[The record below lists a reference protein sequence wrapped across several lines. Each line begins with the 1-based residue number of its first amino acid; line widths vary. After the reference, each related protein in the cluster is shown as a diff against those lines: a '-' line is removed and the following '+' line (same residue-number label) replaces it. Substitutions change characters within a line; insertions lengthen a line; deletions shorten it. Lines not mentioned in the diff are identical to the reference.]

1 MQLESLLA
9 LLQGVPQYHTL
20 LETLRAG
27 GITVDQRVMRAA
39 RPFVIASLARDL
51 NVPVVIV
58 TASVDRAYNI
68 AEQLPVWLPETPV
81 LRFAEPGVL
90 FYDRAPWTEQAIRSR
105 IGVLAALCPPVGMK
119 AKNDTPPIIVTS
131 ALALMQRTLPTR
143 EFKIGSRILK
153 RGTQQ
158 DPDKLLRQ
166 WLTLGYIPETV
177 VTRPGTFSRRGGII
191 DIFPMADRVPVR
203 LEFFG
208 DEVDSMRIFDPVD
221 QRSAAQID
229 QVIITPA
236 REALPKYGG
245 SVADSLAAWFAEQP
259 DDEAA
264 GAIADE
270 MDLRSETAFPTLEF
284 YLPYLVGTSAS
295 LLDYIPN
302 EALVIVEEWEALADT
317 VAELESQAINQEHE
331 KRDSHGI
338 PADYP
343 LPYMT
348 WDDMREG
355 LLERRA
361 LHLGGSFIREDIED
375 TEESENAP
383 EVHHTEVVQIGEFFV
398 PGRKHGGQ
406 LRVFLDSMKQAV
418 RNKERTVIITRQAL
432 RLHELWAEQIRERGA
447 VLAEEL
453 PDFPEAG
460 RAIFIEGALAEGW
473 TFKGAEG
480 QEKPLNLISD
490 AEIFGWRRPEPRRRQ
505 GPRVGS
511 PESPFSDIQVGDYVV
526 HSEYGIGRF
535 AGLYKREAGGGER
548 EFFKIEFAGTDTL
561 YVPIHQVDR
570 LTRYVG
576 PTDSPPQLHKL
587 GSSDWAKTKEAA
599 RVAAE
604 QIAREL
610 LELYATRA
618 HIRGHAFAPDT
629 PWQHELE
636 ASFPYVETEDQL
648 KALTDVKADM
658 ERDQPMDRLI
668 CGDVGYGKTEIALRA
683 AFKAVMEGKQ
693 VAILVPTTVLAQQHY
708 TTFSERLVPFP
719 VKVDVISRF
728 RTKGEQDQIV
738 DKVREGN
745 IDILIGTHRL
755 LQSDIQFK
763 DLGLLIIDEEQ
774 RFGVTH
780 KEKLKR
786 MRTEVDVLTLTATP
800 IPRTLYMSLT
810 GVRDISLLQTPP
822 EERQPV
828 ATHVG
833 PYDERLVRQ
842 AILRE
847 IDRDG
852 QVFFVHNRVST
863 IDAIAHK
870 LEELVP
876 EASVIVGHGQM
887 HEHEL
892 EDVMT
897 AFAQGKYDILLCTTI
912 IESGLDIPNAN
923 TIIIDRADMFGL
935 AQLHQLRGRVGRSMN
950 RAYGY
955 FFHPKLERLTDDARA
970 RLQTIAENS
979 DLGAGMSIAM
989 RDLEIRGTGDL
1000 LGARQSGYIA
1010 SVGFHLYTQL
1020 LAQAVQRVKAGQ
1032 PVPLPATMPTAPS
1045 IPIDLPVSAFVPTAF
1060 IPDMSLRMQLYRR
1073 IADVQTEEQ
1082 IDTIQAEL
1090 KDRFGNLPLEVEG
1103 LLFNLRVKLLAYQAN
1118 VTAISAHENQIDVR
1132 LPYLAE
1138 VDRMGMQHY
1147 LAEGVR
1153 VSRTS
1158 VWIPRDEDDGQ
1169 WKARL
1174 LRVLAKLAL
1183 NAPEA
1188 AQ

>member
-9 LLQGVPQYHTL
+9 LMQGVPQYHSL

-27 GITVDQRVMRAA
+27 GVTVDQRVMRSA
-39 RPFVIASLARDL
+39 RPFVIAALARDL
-51 NVPVVIV
+51 KVPVIIV

-68 AEQLPVWLPETPV
+68 AEQLPVWLPDQPI
-81 LRFAEPGVL
+81 LRFAETGTL

-105 IGVLAALCPPVGMK
+105 IAALAALCPPVGVSVK
-119 AKNDTPPIIVTS
+119 TEQPPIIVTS

-143 EFKIGSRILK
+143 EFKLGSRVLK

-166 WLTLGYIPETV
+166 WLALGYIPETV

-208 DEVDSMRIFDPVD
+208 DEIDSMRVFDPVN

-245 SVADSLAAWFAEQP
+245 AVADSLAAWFAQQP
-259 DDEAA
+259 EDEAA

-270 MDLRSETAFPTLEF
+270 QELRSETAFPNLEF
-284 YLPYLVGTSAS
+284 YLPYLVGTTAS

-302 EALVIVEEWEALADT
+302 DALVIVEDWEDLADT
-317 VAELESQAINQEHE
+317 VAVLESQAITQEQE
-331 KRDSHGI
+331 KRNTI
-338 PADYP
+338 ALPTDYP
-343 LPYMT
+343 LPYIT
-348 WDDMREG
+348 WDDLREG
-355 LLERRA
+355 LQERRA
-361 LHLGGSFIREDIED
+361 LHLGGSFIREDE
-375 TEESENAP
+375 EESE
-383 EVHHTEVVQIGEFFV
+383 EVREHHTAVIQLGELFV

-418 RNKERTVIITRQAL
+418 RNNERSVIITRQAL
-432 RLHELWAEQIRERGA
+432 RLHELWIEQIREKGA
-447 VLAEEL
+447 VLAADL
-453 PDFPEAG
+453 PNFPEAG
-460 RAIFIEGALAEGW
+460 KAIFIEGALAEGW
-473 TFKGAEG
+473 SFKGVEG
-480 QEKPLNLISD
+480 QAEPLNLISD

-535 AGLYKREAGGGER
+535 AGLYKREVQGGER

-576 PTDSPPQLHKL
+576 PTDAPPQLHKL
-587 GSSDWAKTKEAA
+587 GSSDWAKSKEAA
-599 RVAAE
+599 RIAAE
-604 QIAREL
+604 QVAREL
-610 LELYATRA
+610 LELYAMRA
-618 HIRGHAFAPDT
+618 HIRGHAFGPDT

-668 CGDVGYGKTEIALRA
+668 CGDVGYGKTEVALRA
-683 AFKAVMEGKQ
+683 AFKAVMDGKQ
-693 VAILVPTTVLAQQHY
+693 VAILVPTTVLAQQHF
-708 TTFSERLVPFP
+708 TTFSERLLPFP

-738 DKVREGN
+738 DKVRDGA

-852 QVFFVHNRVST
+852 QVYFVHNRVST
-863 IDAIAHK
+863 IDSIAQK
-870 LEELVP
+870 LKELVP
-876 EASVIVGHGQM
+876 EASLIIGHGQM

-892 EDVMT
+892 EDVMA
-897 AFAQGKYDILLCTTI
+897 AFSSGQYDILLCTTI

-935 AQLHQLRGRVGRSMN
+935 AQLHQLRGRVGRSLN

-955 FFHPKLERLTDDARA
+955 FFHPRAERLTDDARA
-970 RLQTIAENS
+970 RLQTLAENS

-1032 PVPLPATMPTAPS
+1032 PVPLPASLPTAPS
-1045 IPIDLPVSAFVPTAF
+1045 IPIDLPVSAFVPTDF
-1060 IPDMSLRMQLYRR
+1060 IPDMLLRMQLYRR

-1090 KDRFGNLPLEVEG
+1090 KDRFGALPPEVEG
-1103 LLFNLRVKLLAYQAN
+1103 LLFNLRVKLLAYQAS
-1118 VTAISAHENQIDVR
+1118 VTNIAAHENQIDVR

-1147 LAEGVR
+1147 LGEGVR

-1158 VWIPRDEDDGQ
+1158 VWIPRDEDDRE

>member
-9 LLQGVPQYHTL
+9 LLQGVPEYHAL

-27 GITVDQRVMRAA
+27 GVTVDQRVLRAA
-39 RPFVIASLARDL
+39 RPFVVASLARDL
-51 NVPVVIV
+51 NMPVVVV
-58 TASVDRAYNI
+58 TASVERAYNI
-68 AEQLPVWLPETPV
+68 AEQLPVWLPDAPI
-81 LRFAEPGVL
+81 LRFAEPSVL
-90 FYDRAPWTEQAIRSR
+90 FYDRAPWSDQAIRSR
-105 IGVLAALCPPVGMK
+105 IAALAALCPPVGVSADPDEK
-119 AKNDTPPIIVTS
+119 PPIIVTS

-143 EFKIGSRILK
+143 EFKLGSRALK
-153 RGTQQ
+153 RGTRQ

-166 WLTLGYIPETV
+166 WLSLGYTPETT

-191 DIFPMADRVPVR
+191 DIFPMADTVPVR

-208 DEVDSMRIFDPVD
+208 DEIDSMRLFDPVD

-236 REALPKYGG
+236 REAIPKYGG
-245 SVADSLAAWFAEQP
+245 AVADSLSAWFAQQP

-264 GAIADE
+264 GAIGDE
-270 MDLRSETAFPTLEF
+270 ADLRSETAFPNLEF
-284 YLPYLVGTSAS
+284 YLPYLVGSSAS
-295 LLDYIPN
+295 LLDYLPEN
-302 EALVIVEEWEALADT
+302 ALVIVEEWDALADT
-317 VAELESQAINQEHE
+317 VAELESQAINMEHE
-331 KRDSHGI
+331 KRDSGQL
-338 PADYP
+338 PPDYP
-343 LPYMT
+343 LPYVT

-355 LLERRA
+355 LQERRA
-361 LHLGGSFIREDIED
+361 LHLGGSFIRDD
-375 TEESENAP
+375 AEEPDHDADDNHHNNH
-383 EVHHTEVVQIGEFFV
+383 HHTDVIQIGELFV

-406 LRVFLDSMKQAV
+406 LRVFLDTLKHAV
-418 RNKERTVIITRQAL
+418 RNQERSVIITRQAI
-432 RLHELWAEQIRERGA
+432 RLHELWAEQIREKGA
-447 VLAEEL
+447 SLADDL
-453 PDFPEAG
+453 PQFPDAG
-460 RAIFIEGALAEGW
+460 RAIFIEGALTEGW
-473 TFKGAEG
+473 TFKGDAEDSA
-480 QEKPLNLISD
+480 KPFNLISD

-535 AGLYKREAGGGER
+535 AGLYKREVQGGER

-576 PTDSPPQLHKL
+576 PTDTPPQLHKL
-587 GSSDWAKTKEAA
+587 GSQDWAKSKEAA

-604 QIAREL
+604 QVAREL

-629 PWQHELE
+629 PWQAELE
-636 ASFPYVETEDQL
+636 ASFPYVETGDQL

-668 CGDVGYGKTEIALRA
+668 CGDVGYGKTEVALRA

-693 VAILVPTTVLAQQHY
+693 VAVLVPTTVLAQQHF
-708 TTFSERLVPFP
+708 TTFSERLLPFP

-728 RTKGEQDQIV
+728 RTKGEQDQIIE
-738 DKVREGN
+738 KVREGN

-755 LQSDIQFK
+755 LQSDVQFK
-763 DLGLLIIDEEQ
+763 DLGLLVIDEEQ

-786 MRTEVDVLTLTATP
+786 MRAEVDVLTLTATP

-833 PYDERLVRQ
+833 PYDDKLVRQ

-863 IDAIAHK
+863 IESIRHK

-950 RAYGY
+950 RAYAY
-955 FFHPKLERLTDDARA
+955 FFHPRLERLTDDARA

-979 DLGAGMSIAM
+979 DLGAGMSIATCTPNCW
-989 RDLEIRGTGDL
+989 RR
-1000 LGARQSGYIA
+1000 
-1010 SVGFHLYTQL
+1010 
-1020 LAQAVQRVKAGQ
+1020 
-1032 PVPLPATMPTAPS
+1032 PC
-1045 IPIDLPVSAFVPTAF
+1045 SA
-1060 IPDMSLRMQLYRR
+1060 
-1073 IADVQTEEQ
+1073 
-1082 IDTIQAEL
+1082 
-1090 KDRFGNLPLEVEG
+1090 
-1103 LLFNLRVKLLAYQAN
+1103 
-1118 VTAISAHENQIDVR
+1118 
-1132 LPYLAE
+1132 
-1138 VDRMGMQHY
+1138 
-1147 LAEGVR
+1147 
-1153 VSRTS
+1153 
-1158 VWIPRDEDDGQ
+1158 
-1169 WKARL
+1169 
-1174 LRVLAKLAL
+1174 
-1183 NAPEA
+1183 
-1188 AQ
+1188 